1 MGKAKCATCHYM
13 PLFNGTFPPRYMKI
27 ESEVIGIPESVNS
40 NKIDPDMGRYGVVK
54 VESLKHAFK
63 TPTVRNA
70 AVTAPYMHNGV
81 FTNLE
86 EVMDF
91 YRKGGGAGLGVQI
104 NNQTL
109 PVDSLN
115 LSPKEQRDI
124 ISFIKCLDSKITL
137 Q

>member
-1 MGKAKCATCHYM
+1 
-13 PLFNGTFPPRYMKI
+13 
-27 ESEVIGIPESVNS
+27 
-40 NKIDPDMGRYGVVK
+40 MGRYGIVK
-54 VESLKHAFK
+54 VESLKHSFK

-70 AVTAPYMHNGV
+70 AVTALYMHNGV
-81 FTNLE
+81 FTDLE

-104 NNQTL
+104 SNQTL

-115 LSPKEQRDI
+115 LSSKEQQDI
-124 ISFIKCLDSKITL
+124 ISFIKCLDSKITS

>member
-1 MGKAKCATCHYM
+1 
-13 PLFNGTFPPRYMKI
+13 MKI
-27 ESEVIGIPESVNS
+27 ESEVIGIPESVKS
-40 NKIDPDMGRYGVVK
+40 KKLDPDMGRYGVVK

-91 YRKGGGAGLGVQI
+91 YRKGGGAGLGIQI

-115 LSPKEQRDI
+115 LSSKEQQDI
-124 ISFIKCLDSKITL
+124 ISFIKCLDSKITS